1 MTNDNS
7 RRSTT
12 DFVTKFFKEVSQVC
26 NHASKQNDSMPEEND
41 ASEGEDKIDIED
53 NEVLQFLL
61 FVFLFRKTYKGMDL
75 QEKISDIIQ

>member
-1 MTNDNS
+1 
-7 RRSTT
+7 
-12 DFVTKFFKEVSQVC
+12 
-26 NHASKQNDSMPEEND
+26 MPEEND

-75 QEKISDIIQ
+75 QETISDIIQ